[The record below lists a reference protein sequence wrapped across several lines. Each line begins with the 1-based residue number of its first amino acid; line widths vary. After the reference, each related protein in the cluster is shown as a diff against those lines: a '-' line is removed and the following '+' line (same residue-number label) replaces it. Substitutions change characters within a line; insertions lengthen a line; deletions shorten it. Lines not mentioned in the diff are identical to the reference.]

1 MVRVA
6 ERWVNGGRR
15 GQHVARVA
23 KGRQVA
29 HVGHVGSHG
38 TSSASEGQ
46 RLVVHAL
53 GELIE
58 ALGRPLV
65 SLGLAGHLAV
75 ACLDAF
81 FLHRQWSVDVVEFV
95 VEATGVA
102 HWISIA
108 IASPQRGRSGLAV
121 CTAGSGSSRCRQS
134 AFGLDQGPVLSVHL
148 VVEAAG
154 VAEVVARSISPPE
167 RGGGRTTVHTL
178 TALCAEFRAGP
189 CLALA
194 FGCEAG
200 GRAAEQVWVKE
211 TGSVVVRRGERVGRV
226 RGNRVVRGRRLWRA
240 HGQAAPER
248 AASLHLHTVTHL
260 VLD

>member
-81 FLHRQWSVDVVEFV
+81 FLHRQWSVDLQRAGQRQSDVRLAKVS
-95 VEATGVA
+95 
-102 HWISIA
+102 ISICA
-108 IASPQRGRSGLAV
+108 CGTFSTFFRS
-121 CTAGSGSSRCRQS
+121 
-134 AFGLDQGPVLSVHL
+134 
-148 VVEAAG
+148 
-154 VAEVVARSISPPE
+154 
-167 RGGGRTTVHTL
+167 
-178 TALCAEFRAGP
+178 
-189 CLALA
+189 
-194 FGCEAG
+194 
-200 GRAAEQVWVKE
+200 K
-211 TGSVVVRRGERVGRV
+211 
-226 RGNRVVRGRRLWRA
+226 NN
-240 HGQAAPER
+240 
-248 AASLHLHTVTHL
+248 
-260 VLD
+260 